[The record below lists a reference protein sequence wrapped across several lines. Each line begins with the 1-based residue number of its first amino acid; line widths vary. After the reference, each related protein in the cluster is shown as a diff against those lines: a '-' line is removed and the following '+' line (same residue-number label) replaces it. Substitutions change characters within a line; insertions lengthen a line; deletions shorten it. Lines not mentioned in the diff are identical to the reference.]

1 MFCLN
6 TGISAS
12 NTEFNM
18 NYTHK
23 KHNNQNI
30 FKQRKRG
37 AYRRQNTRGACRR
50 QEHEAHKTPKNRR
63 REYTPANIV
72 YSIKVNEYTT
82 RE

>member
-37 AYRRQNTRGACRR
+37 AYRRQNTIIKIFLNNENEAPADAKNTRRTRR
-50 QEHEAHKTPKNRR
+50 QRTGG
-63 REYTPANIV
+63 
-72 YSIKVNEYTT
+72 VNTHQQISFT
-82 RE
+82 V

>member
-37 AYRRQNTRGACRR
+37 AYRRQNTRGAQDAKE
-50 QEHEAHKTPKNRR
+50 QEA
-63 REYTPANIV
+63 
-72 YSIKVNEYTT
+72 
-82 RE
+82 

>member
-37 AYRRQNTRGACRR
+37 ACRH